1 MKKIKTIYKAL
12 IVLIII
18 NACTDERNLD
28 FLESALAPVNVSA
41 VYDIAQDNSGLVT
54 ITPIADGAT
63 SFDIYYGDATEDPES
78 IENGKYLQHTY
89 AEGTYTVKL
98 LAYNLKGDTTE
109 ATQELVVS
117 FQAPKNLVV
126 SLDNDLA
133 ISKLVNINA
142 TAEFAVS
149 YDFYSG
155 EDGVTQPVLTANN
168 GDAISYQYA
177 DAGTYSVKVI
187 AKGGAIETTEYTIDF
202 EVTAILAPL
211 VSAATPPNRSEL
223 DVISIFSGS
232 YTDVTGVDYYPNWGQ
247 QTIYTA
253 FELNG
258 DAMLQYSNLNYQGID
273 FSANVQ
279 DASAMGTLHVDVW
292 TADATSI
299 DIYPISSSSGE
310 FFVTKA
316 LVADQWNS
324 FEIPVSD
331 FTDQGLVISDLIQFK
346 FVGSGSVFIDNLY
359 FWKTPSAPSILTGT
373 WKVAPEA
380 GSLKV
385 GPSSGSGD
393 WWSINDAQVAERAC
407 FYDDEFLFGADGSFK
422 NVLGSDTW
430 LEVWQGSATDMCGT
444 PIAPYDGSIT
454 GTFIHDDINNKVT
467 VNGSGAYLGIPKAN
481 NAGELPN
488 VAVPSSITYD
498 ITLSN
503 NNTEMEVIIEAGSGV
518 FWTYK
523 LVKDTALTASPIDG
537 TWKIA
542 PEAGSLKV
550 GPSSGNGD
558 WWSIS
563 DEQVVERACFY
574 DDEYVFNIGGT
585 FNNILGTET
594 WLEAWQGTPDACGT
608 PVAPHDGSASASFV
622 YDGTSNTITL
632 NGKGSY
638 LGIPKANNA
647 GELTDPADT
656 PDTIVYNVT
665 LSNNNTEME
674 IIIEAGAGV
683 FWTYKLLKQ

>member
-1 MKKIKTIYKAL
+1 MKHIKTIYKAF
-12 IVLIII
+12 IILFFI
-18 NACTDERNLD
+18 SACTEDENLD
-28 FLESALAPVNVSA
+28 FLENIAPPTNVEA
-41 VYDIAQDNSGLVT
+41 IFKITQDNTGLVT
-54 ITPIADGAT
+54 VIPTAEGT
-63 SFDIYYGDATEDPES
+63 VSFDVHFGDTTVEPAKLEQGTTVDH
-78 IENGKYLQHTY
+78 IY
-89 AEGTYTVKL
+89 AEGTYEVTL
-98 LAYNLKGDTTE
+98 IAYNSIGKTTE
-109 ATQELVVS
+109 VLLPLVVS
-117 FQAPKNLVV
+117 FQAPQNLVV
-126 SLDNDLA
+126 TLENDA
-133 ISKLVNINA
+133 AVSKQLNITA
-142 TAEFAVS
+142 KAEFATT
-149 YDFYSG
+149 YEFYSG
-155 EDGVTQPVLTANN
+155 EDGVTQPILTANN

-177 DAGTYSVKVI
+177 DPGTYSLKVI

-211 VSAATPPNRSEL
+211 VSVATPPNRSEL

-232 YTDVTGVDYYPNWGQ
+232 YTDVAGIDYNPNWGQ

-253 FELNG
+253 FDLNG

-279 DASAMGTLHVDVW
+279 DASAMETLHIDVW

-299 DIYPISSSSGE
+299 DIFPISSTSGE
-310 FFVTKA
+310 FFVTKE

-331 FTDQGLVISDLIQFK
+331 FTDQGLVISDIKQFK
-346 FVGSGSVFIDNLY
+346 LVGSGSVFIDNLY
-359 FWKTPSAPSILTGT
+359 LWKRPSAPSILTGT
-373 WKVAPEA
+373 WKVASEA

-407 FYDDEFLFGADGSFK
+407 FYNDEFLFGADGSFK

-430 LEVWQGSATDMCGT
+430 LEVWQGSAADMCGS

-467 VNGSGAYLGIPKAN
+467 VNGSGTYLGIPKAN